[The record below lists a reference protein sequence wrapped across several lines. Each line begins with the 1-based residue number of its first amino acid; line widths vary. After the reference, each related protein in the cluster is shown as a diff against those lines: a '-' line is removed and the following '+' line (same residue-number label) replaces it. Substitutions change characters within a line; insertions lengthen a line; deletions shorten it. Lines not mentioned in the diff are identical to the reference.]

1 MQFRPP
7 TPGRSLAGH
16 VIRRL
21 LVDAGTACEA
31 NCFDD
36 DDCMS
41 VNLGPKNQ
49 GTRLCELSSS
59 DDNLHPEGLEERSKF
74 IYKSV
79 LVSKSSARRAS
90 ACIQEISASPF
101 VTLQTIREVEPK
113 SVNQLFITRWSAIDH
128 FFFFFPS
135 PTSEV
140 FTNFKSTQFT
150 LVSKLTN
157 RDSKK
162 FTKELKAGATSWH
175 PF

>member
-1 MQFRPP
+1 MDNCRVMQFRPP

-90 ACIQEISASPF
+90 VPH
-101 VTLQTIREVEPK
+101 VY
-113 SVNQLFITRWSAIDH
+113 
-128 FFFFFPS
+128 
-135 PTSEV
+135 
-140 FTNFKSTQFT
+140 
-150 LVSKLTN
+150 
-157 RDSKK
+157 KK
-162 FTKELKAGATSWH
+162 YPPPHLSLYKR
-175 PF
+175 